1 MKKSVN
7 YILALVIGII
17 IGYLVNR
24 SISCDKKSS
33 FTAPPTAALP
43 VKGSEFN
50 NLENG
55 RVLIRLPGDVLFRQ
69 VDRYEISDMEKLK
82 SEGVMLRDEQGN
94 LISLQIALERI
105 NNYAKMA
112 HDAIK
117 SKPQFSER
125 VINGVI
131 VVQPSTPNEIKYQTW
146 TYKSSGMKYGPFKQ
160 LTTRTIGSTVQMQL
174 MSIYY
179 LYNSVK

>member
-33 FTAPPTAALP
+33 FTAPPPSALP

-50 NLENG
+50 NLEKG
-55 RVLIRLPGDVLFRQ
+55 KVLISLPGDVLFRQ
-69 VDRYEISDMEKLK
+69 VDRYEISDMGKLK
-82 SEGVMLRDEQGN
+82 NEVVMVRDEQGKW
-94 LISLQIALERI
+94 ITLQSALERI

-117 SKPQFSER
+117 NKPQFSER

-131 VVQPSTPNEIKYQTW
+131 VVQPSTTNEIKYQTW
-146 TYKSSGMKYGPFKQ
+146 TSKSSGMKYGPFKQ
-160 LTTRTIGSTVQMQL
+160 LTSKTIGSAVQMQL